1 MIKNK
6 IIITNEMD
14 NILKMY
20 RENEIFTG
28 IDGNELKFKL
38 GEDVN
43 VVDFIK
49 FVLVDFNDFYKETI
63 EKFILLTSIS
73 EQSDLHKAI
82 YKTISTDALNFLRP
96 KELNL
101 LKEYSVLEEDL
112 INEST
117 GIIEE
122 DNTKK
127 EMIENILSL
136 LNTSLIIDYSLKD
149 IKYKILNTEN
159 LEQTLLSIN
168 NVNDYLNENDELIT
182 DIHDYINGLKDNIIQ
197 KEIKNNNITNFIN
210 INERINT
217 INLNQIVMNMLNQED
232 VVNTI
237 LDLGALDK
245 KGFINNLLDSVD
257 EVKSL
262 YEDKYDENKMNNFEK
277 ALNNFNKIEKLLE
290 HSNEIKYIENKMNNF
305 TKKNKKELVE
315 IIELYENRVQSNIDN
330 SIDEKYIEDENII
343 IFNDKS
349 YNENCQKLSN
359 IHKLT
364 TNILKIKNIEFTLE

>member
-1 MIKNK
+1 
-6 IIITNEMD
+6 MD

>member
-1 MIKNK
+1 MLKNK

-182 DIHDYINGLKDNIIQ
+182 DIHDYINGLKDNILQ

-217 INLNQIVMNMLNQED
+217 IDLNQIVMNMLNQED

-330 SIDEKYIEDENII
+330 SIDEKDIEDENII